1 MIVRLFGKL
10 MWVGRATSAVVG
22 LLVLFLVAIG
32 AANSALAHAG
42 VDTKLFHLGHNNPVV
57 AISTLAGT
65 LTGAVLKVDNNGT
78 GPALSLEAGTGKA
91 PIAVNGAAGT
101 ATGLS
106 ADELDGRD
114 SAAYQRRVGGSCAE
128 GSSIRVI
135 DAAGRA
141 TCEPDDDGTVQA
153 NALRRELGTDD
164 MRTNETSD
172 PVSFSKVKD
181 VPLDVLS
188 RNADRFDGKDSSEFA
203 ATAHAHSGADIT
215 NGTVSEARIDGAIA
229 RDGEVMN
236 TVKATD
242 GAGSGLDADKLD
254 GKEPSQLPGSIGQ
267 VGWFKGY
274 PGVNFPVTTSWNFMG
289 GVTQVTT
296 NPAQR
301 LVGVGQAPL
310 SDGGN
315 GTIHHSFAYDLC
327 YQPSGGGPIVNFTG
341 GFHSIGS
348 VGPYDQSWTAAATTV
363 PGAGTWNVGFC
374 VKTHSA
380 FDIDDTNYVNGWVQ
394 VLNQ

>member
-1 MIVRLFGKL
+1 MVRRLFGKV
-10 MWVGRATSAVVG
+10 MWLGRATSALVG
-22 LLVLFLVAIG
+22 LAVLFALAIG
-32 AANSALAHAG
+32 AANSALAHTNMDA
-42 VDTKLFHLGHNNPVV
+42 KLFHLGHNNPVA

-78 GPALSLEAGTGKA
+78 GPALSLEASTGKA
-91 PIAVNGAAGT
+91 PIAVNWAAGT

-141 TCEPDDDGTVQA
+141 TCEPDDDGTAPA
-153 NALRRELGTDD
+153 NALRRELGTND

-188 RNADRFDGKDSSEFA
+188 CNADRFDGKDSSEFA
-203 ATAHAHSGADIT
+203 ATAHAHSGEQIT
-215 NGTVSEARIDGAIA
+215 SGTVADARIAA
-229 RDGEVMN
+229 SVTRDGEVPDI
-236 TVKATD
+236 VKAND
-242 GAGSGLDADKLD
+242 GANSGLDADKLD

-301 LVGVGQAPL
+301 LVGVGQVPL
-310 SDGGN
+310 ADGN
-315 GTIHHSFAYDLC
+315 GTIRHSFSYDLC

-341 GFHSIGS
+341 GFHPIGS

-380 FDIDDTNYVNGWVQ
+380 FDIDDTSYVNGWVQ